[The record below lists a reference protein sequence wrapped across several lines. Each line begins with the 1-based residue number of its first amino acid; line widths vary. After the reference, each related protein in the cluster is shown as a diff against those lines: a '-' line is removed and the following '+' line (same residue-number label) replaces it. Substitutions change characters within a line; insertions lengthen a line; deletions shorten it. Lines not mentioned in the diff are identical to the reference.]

1 MDGVHD
7 LGGMDGFGK
16 VKPEPEIKKPFGEVW
31 EGRVLAMSRAL
42 GLAGAWNIDVGRH
55 GIERLPPHIY
65 LAATYYQ
72 KWFLRNEKLALE
84 KGLVTADE
92 LAAGHASTPAKP
104 LPGSVVTPDDIS
116 GALVRGGFEREAQGP
131 ARFKV
136 GDRVVAKNIHPTS
149 HTRLPRFVRG
159 HAGRIERIQGCH
171 VYPDSAVALGDEDP
185 QWLYTVVF
193 SGKTLWGPDCDPAV
207 SVSIEAF
214 EPYLEPA

>member
-16 VKPEPEIKKPFGEVW
+16 VKPEPEDKSPFSEAW
-31 EGRVLAMSRAL
+31 EGRVLAMTRAL
-42 GLAGAWNIDVGRH
+42 GQAGAWNIDVGRH

-84 KGLVTADE
+84 TGLVTAEE
-92 LAAGHASTPAKP
+92 LEAGHASAPAKA
-104 LPGSVVTPDDIS
+104 LPGKVVKPDNI
-116 GALVRGGFEREAQGP
+116 GGTLVRGSFGRP
-131 ARFKV
+131 APGSAKFHV
-136 GDRVVAKNIHPTS
+136 GDRVVAKNIHPKS

-159 HAGRIERIQGCH
+159 HIGTIERIQGCH
-171 VYPDSAVALGDEDP
+171 VYPDSAVATGEEDP

-193 SGKTLWGPDCDPAV
+193 DGRDLWGPESDPTLE
-207 SVSIEAF
+207 VSIEAF
-214 EPYLEPA
+214 EPYLEAG